1 MERLPIIAIT
11 SGDAGGIGP
20 EILLKASG
28 REEFMETCRPLIIGS
43 WRVLQEAARRLK
55 LPLEMR
61 RARVEDWQPL
71 PRGVVTV
78 LDMDNLGPEWVFRGQ
93 PCPETGRAAAECIL
107 KAVDLALAG
116 EVDAIATAPLNKEGL
131 NLAGYAYPGHTE
143 LLAELTQTTD
153 YAMMMV
159 GGELRVVL
167 VTTHLPL
174 REVSAALSRE
184 KIVRIIRL
192 ANRSV
197 STLFGV
203 ARPRIAVAALNPHA
217 GEGGLFGREELDHI
231 APAIEEACSLGIEA
245 CGPYPADTL
254 FQPQRSREFHA
265 MVVMYHDQGL
275 IPVKMAAFGNAV
287 NVTLGLPI
295 IRTSVDHGT
304 AYDIVGRGAANPASL
319 LTAVRLAV
327 QMALH
332 RSPCPNPQAG

>member
-1 MERLPIIAIT
+1 MGKFPIIAIT

-20 EILLKASG
+20 EILLKASV
-28 REEFMETCRPLIIGS
+28 REELTESCRPLIIGS
-43 WRVLQEAARRLK
+43 WKVLEEAACRLG
-55 LPLEMR
+55 LPLKMR

-71 PRGVVTV
+71 PQGVATV
-78 LDMDNLGPEWVFRGQ
+78 LDLDNLGPEWVFRGQ

-143 LLAELTQTTD
+143 LLAKLTQTTD

-159 GGELRVVL
+159 DGELRVVL

-184 KIVRIIRL
+184 KILRIVRL
-192 ANRSV
+192 ASRSL
-197 STLFGV
+197 SALFGV

-231 APAIEEACSLGIEA
+231 TPAIEEACSLGVEA
-245 CGPYPADTL
+245 SGPYPADTL
-254 FQPQRSREFHA
+254 FHPQRSREFHA
-265 MVVMYHDQGL
+265 IVVMYHDQGL
-275 IPVKMAAFGNAV
+275 IPIKMAAFGDAV

-304 AYDIVGRGAANPASL
+304 AYDIVGRGIANPASL
-319 LTAVRLAV
+319 LKAVRLAAK
-327 QMALH
+327 MTLH
-332 RSPCPNPQAG
+332 RAG